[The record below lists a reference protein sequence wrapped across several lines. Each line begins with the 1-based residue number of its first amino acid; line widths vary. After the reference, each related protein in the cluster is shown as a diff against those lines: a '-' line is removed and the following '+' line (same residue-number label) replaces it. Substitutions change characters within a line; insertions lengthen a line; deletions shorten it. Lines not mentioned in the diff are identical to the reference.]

1 MNSFGN
7 IFRVSIFGESHGTS
21 IGIIIDG
28 APAGIDFSDFDMED
42 DINRRMPGESGTTT
56 RREPDIPEI
65 ISGVYN
71 GKTTGAPVTI
81 IFKNSNTISK
91 DYEKFKFTPR
101 PGHADFTAMKKYN
114 GFNDNRGGGHFSGRI
129 TLPLVAAGVLAKKI
143 LNTVVISS
151 RIVEICGKTKEK
163 DYQSVID
170 EAVRTGDSVGGII
183 EVRLSGL
190 PVGLGEPFFNSC
202 ESNISHI
209 IFSIPAV
216 KGIEFGSGFASAR
229 MKGSEHND
237 RIISTDGK
245 TASNNSGGI
254 NGGITNG
261 NDLIFRV
268 AVKPTPSIRLTQET
282 INITT
287 GEIENLSIE
296 GRHDYCIALRATVIF
311 EACAA
316 IAMTD
321 LCLERCHMLFI
332 SS

>member
-7 IFRVSIFGESHGTS
+7 IFRVSIFGESHGKS

-28 APAGIDFSDFDMED
+28 VPAGIDFSELDMED
-42 DINRRMPGESGTTT
+42 DIRRRMPGEKGTTA
-56 RREPDIPEI
+56 RSESDLPEI

-81 IFKNSNTISK
+81 IFRNDNTVSK
-91 DYEKFKFTPR
+91 DYERFKSVPR

-129 TLPLVAAGVLAKKI
+129 TLPVVAAGVLAKKI
-143 LNTVVISS
+143 LNGVDISS
-151 RIVEICGKTKEK
+151 RIVEIGGRE
-163 DYQSVID
+163 DYQSIID
-170 EAVRTGDSVGGII
+170 EAMRTGDSVGGIV
-183 EVRLSGL
+183 EVKLSGL
-190 PVGLGEPFFNSC
+190 PIGLGEPFFNSC
-202 ESNISHI
+202 ESSISHI
-209 IFSIPAV
+209 IFSVPAV

-237 RIISTDGK
+237 RIISGSGK

-261 NDLIFRV
+261 NDLVFRV

-282 INITT
+282 INIDT
-287 GEIENLSIE
+287 GEMVDLSIE
-296 GRHDYCIALRATVIF
+296 GRHDYCIALRTPVIF

-316 IAMTD
+316 IAMAD
-321 LCLERCHMLFI
+321 LYLSLGEKNEPQ
-332 SS
+332 